1 MAVGDENTVTHYSGC
16 ALVAV
21 GECLNVAEQNK
32 RKKSFLEDI
41 ALAINESHSIFKC
54 LSDLGFIV
62 KGECRLFRLYRHGD
76 VLCFFQ
82 RLILL

>member
-1 MAVGDENTVTHYSGC
+1 MDVGDENTVTHYSGC

-62 KGECRLFRLYRHGD
+62 KGSVVCSGYTDTAMSYVSFNA
-76 VLCFFQ
+76 
-82 RLILL
+82 